1 MKTKTFYSVL
11 FFLSLTI
18 CFAQEEEDEFSS
30 IFSSKQ
36 NSLNT
41 LSSFSNYQSVSPS
54 EANNIIFIQQVGNNN
69 QVESS
74 VTSDVSSVTLT
85 QNGRDNYIFIDK
97 TASEINQFVS
107 QQGNNNEVYDFNY
120 SSENPIN
127 NNFSQSGNN
136 LNLINIGANS
146 ISKEITV
153 KQTGNSGTVIIL
165 NK

>member
-11 FFLSLTI
+11 FFISLTI

-30 IFSSKQ
+30 IFNGKQ
-36 NSLNT
+36 NSLST
-41 LSSFSNYQSVSPS
+41 LSSFSNNQNMSLGVV
-54 EANNIIFIQQVGNNN
+54 NNIIFIQQVGNNN
-69 QVESS
+69 QVDSS
-74 VTSDVSSVTLT
+74 ITSNVSNVTLT
-85 QNGRDNYIFIDK
+85 QDGRDNYIFIDK

-120 SSENPIN
+120 SSENPLN

-153 KQTGNSGTVIIL
+153 KQSGNSGTVIIL

>member
-11 FFLSLTI
+11 FFISLTI

-30 IFSSKQ
+30 IFNGKQ
-36 NSLNT
+36 NSLST
-41 LSSFSNYQSVSPS
+41 LSSFSNNQNMSLGVV
-54 EANNIIFIQQVGNNN
+54 NNIIFIQQVGDNN
-69 QVESS
+69 QVDSS
-74 VTSDVSSVTLT
+74 ITSNVSNVTLT
-85 QNGRDNYIFIDK
+85 QDGRDNYIFIDK

-107 QQGNNNEVYDFNY
+107 QQGNNNEVYDFNF
-120 SSENPIN
+120 SSENPLN

-153 KQTGNSGTVIIL
+153 KQSGNSGTVIIL

>member
-11 FFLSLTI
+11 FFISLTI

-30 IFSSKQ
+30 IFNGKQ
-36 NSLNT
+36 NSLST
-41 LSSFSNYQSVSPS
+41 LSSFSNNQNMSLGVV
-54 EANNIIFIQQVGNNN
+54 NNIIFIQQVGNNN
-69 QVESS
+69 QVDSS
-74 VTSDVSSVTLT
+74 ITSNVSNVTLT
-85 QNGRDNYIFIDK
+85 QDGRDNYIFIDK

-107 QQGNNNEVYDFNY
+107 QQGNNNEVYDFNF
-120 SSENPIN
+120 SSENPLN

-153 KQTGNSGTVIIL
+153 KQSGNSGTVIIL